1 MMTPLN
7 SILNLS
13 KIILDRLE
21 QDECEIKPDDFES
34 SMEISR
40 YVGIIYKSSN
50 LLYYLIKD
58 LLDLLK
64 I

>member
-1 MMTPLN
+1 MTPLN

-13 KIILDRLE
+13 KIIYDRVTQEESESVKAELG
-21 QDECEIKPDDFES
+21 PDIEMS
-34 SMEISR
+34 KYI
-40 YVGIIYKSSN
+40 GIIYKSSN